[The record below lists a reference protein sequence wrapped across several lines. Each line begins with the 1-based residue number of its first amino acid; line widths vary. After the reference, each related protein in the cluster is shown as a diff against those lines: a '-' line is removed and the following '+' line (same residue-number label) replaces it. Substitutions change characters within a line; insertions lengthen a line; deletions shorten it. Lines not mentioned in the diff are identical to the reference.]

1 MKTVIGIQWDRRKHI
16 FLPKKTKF
24 FLESKGNFETN
35 KQTHPK
41 DMRAK
46 KRENYVTQGFLIFW
60 GVFFGLF
67 EMKDAVI
74 RIPRQYIPIEFL

>member
-1 MKTVIGIQWDRRKHI
+1 M
-16 FLPKKTKF
+16 
-24 FLESKGNFETN
+24 ESKGNFETN

-74 RIPRQYIPIEFL
+74 RIPRQYIPIEFLQVKLKEKLSGNRGGEKGI